1 MIVSAQGRVVSMV
14 HTHVE
19 RLKRLLRSSED
30 RRADAEAKLAHT
42 LADAEAKLAHALA
55 DAAAKQRESDQ
66 NLSDAEGR
74 IADAEVK
81 LVERER
87 VIASLQLSKATLED
101 TLNQSIQETD
111 FGKQARQ
118 ACEEEITLLRHR
130 SGDILASLGKLEAE
144 KVARKQHEYKS
155 KNSVLRSFKWK
166 EKDIDPV
173 VLEGAVAFWGAT
185 GEKETTGTGNRA
197 SKETRKAILK
207 AIIKDGFGG
216 TLQAELEKDGVK
228 KNDLMC
234 LNLRSCPTWKANLTQ
249 KH

>member
-1 MIVSAQGRVVSMV
+1 M
-14 HTHVE
+14 E
-19 RLKRLLRSSED
+19 RLKCLLRSSED
-30 RRADAEAKLAHT
+30 RR
-42 LADAEAKLAHALA
+42 ADAEAKLAHALA

-81 LVERER
+81 LVARER

-130 SGDILASLGKLEAE
+130 SGYILASLAE

-155 KNSVLRSFKWK
+155 KNSVLRS
-166 EKDIDPV
+166 
-173 VLEGAVAFWGAT
+173 
-185 GEKETTGTGNRA
+185 
-197 SKETRKAILK
+197 
-207 AIIKDGFGG
+207 
-216 TLQAELEKDGVK
+216 
-228 KNDLMC
+228 
-234 LNLRSCPTWKANLTQ
+234 
-249 KH
+249 

>member
-1 MIVSAQGRVVSMV
+1 MV

-66 NLSDAEGR
+66 NLSDAKGR

-118 ACEEEITLLRHR
+118 ACKEEITLLRHR

-144 KVARKQHEYKS
+144 KVARK
-155 KNSVLRSFKWK
+155 
-166 EKDIDPV
+166 
-173 VLEGAVAFWGAT
+173 
-185 GEKETTGTGNRA
+185 
-197 SKETRKAILK
+197 
-207 AIIKDGFGG
+207 
-216 TLQAELEKDGVK
+216 
-228 KNDLMC
+228 
-234 LNLRSCPTWKANLTQ
+234 
-249 KH
+249 

>member
-1 MIVSAQGRVVSMV
+1 MIVLAQGRVVSMV

-118 ACEEEITLLRHR
+118 ACEHYSDIEVEIYWQVWESWRQR
-130 SGDILASLGKLEAE
+130 
-144 KVARKQHEYKS
+144 R
-155 KNSVLRSFKWK
+155 
-166 EKDIDPV
+166 
-173 VLEGAVAFWGAT
+173 
-185 GEKETTGTGNRA
+185 
-197 SKETRKAILK
+197 
-207 AIIKDGFGG
+207 
-216 TLQAELEKDGVK
+216 
-228 KNDLMC
+228 
-234 LNLRSCPTWKANLTQ
+234 
-249 KH
+249 

>member
-87 VIASLQLSKATLED
+87 VIAHCKPSVK
-101 TLNQSIQETD
+101 QS
-111 FGKQARQ
+111 
-118 ACEEEITLLRHR
+118 
-130 SGDILASLGKLEAE
+130 
-144 KVARKQHEYKS
+144 
-155 KNSVLRSFKWK
+155 N
-166 EKDIDPV
+166 P
-173 VLEGAVAFWGAT
+173 
-185 GEKETTGTGNRA
+185 
-197 SKETRKAILK
+197 
-207 AIIKDGFGG
+207 
-216 TLQAELEKDGVK
+216 
-228 KNDLMC
+228 
-234 LNLRSCPTWKANLTQ
+234 
-249 KH
+249 